1 MNFFFAKN
9 CHNKCLQYEGRCF
22 NFNFYFHIL
31 NVTKYEV
38 KYALWIVTTR
48 ATSQNWKK
56 KNLNHWMELRFNKL
70 NGCFFLW
77 WIFFK
82 MATSKM
88 KKKRVYFFV
97 NTWFLKIKIY
107 QNFKNS
113 FVEKNILFFAQLSV
127 LGRTIGRFLK
137 VWTDVGT
144 F

>member
-1 MNFFFAKN
+1 
-9 CHNKCLQYEGRCF
+9 
-22 NFNFYFHIL
+22 
-31 NVTKYEV
+31 
-38 KYALWIVTTR
+38 
-48 ATSQNWKK
+48 
-56 KNLNHWMELRFNKL
+56 
-70 NGCFFLW
+70 
-77 WIFFK
+77 
-82 MATSKM
+82 M